1 MDHLLFVVRER
12 KTMTSD
18 QKTFWQV
25 FAIIILIIFVGAPVI
40 SLIFP
45 TWLIIAAVVVAIVIL
60 VPKG

>member
-1 MDHLLFVVRER
+1 
-12 KTMTSD
+12 MTSD